1 MAEEGSKSNSEIASA
16 SPSEVDA
23 VIRIQEVRKN
33 YKMGDEIIRALDGVN
48 CQINRNE
55 YVAITV
61 SYTHL
66 TLPTIYSV

>member
-55 YVAITV
+55 YVAI
-61 SYTHL
+61 HPCL
-66 TLPTIYSV
+66 TY